1 MLTIAPEKIAYIIE
15 KARVF
20 DEEMPSDGTDAGSNP
35 ADDGGAAILLDTAGN
50 PTLLELRGFIE
61 DLNIDEQED
70 LLALIWIGRGD
81 FAAEDWNAAL
91 AQARAVRTDDEADY
105 LIGTPLLA
113 DYLSEGLAAL
123 GVLLDETLLDSD

>member
-20 DEEMPSDGTDAGSNP
+20 DEEVPSDGTDSGSNP
-35 ADDGGAAILLDTAGN
+35 ADDGEAAILLDTAGN
-50 PTLLELRGFIE
+50 PTLLELRSFIE

-81 FAAEDWNAAL
+81 FAAEDWNAAI
-91 AQARAVRTDDEADY
+91 AQARAARTEGEADY

-113 DYLSEGLAAL
+113 DYLGEGSAAL
-123 GVLLDETLLDSD
+123 GVSLDDTLLNSD